1 MSFNARYELER
12 VMAHQTL
19 LQASAESLRGR
30 ADVRAGLLPDGLCGR
45 QRHFAAALLDPDRPV
60 PPGLVGPDREPSE
73 KRFNVYRNN
82 VVVGLVETLRAA
94 YPAVCRL
101 VGDDFFAAMAR
112 VYVALEPPRSPIM
125 LDYGETFAA
134 FIERFEPANSVPYLA
149 DIARIERAWVEAYHA
164 TEALPIGPARLATI
178 DSQSLPQ
185 VVLALHPSVR
195 VVRSSFPAVR
205 IWQMNIDGGEPTEI
219 DLFSGGENALVVR
232 PLAEVE
238 VRHVPASAA
247 TFIQRVAAHASVAE
261 ATTLAFDEDADFD
274 LAGTLRDLF
283 AINAIVGWRLQET
296 AEFRPTARLA

>member
-1 MSFNARYELER
+1 MSFNARYGLEC
-12 VMAHQTL
+12 VMAHL
-19 LQASAESLRGR
+19 NLPKASAETLRGR
-30 ADVRAGLLPDGLCGR
+30 ADIRSGLLPDGLCDR
-45 QRHFAAALLDPDRPV
+45 QRHFAAALLDPDSAV

-101 VGDDFFAAMAR
+101 VGDEFFAAMAR

-149 DIARIERAWVEAYHA
+149 DVARLERAWVEAYHA
-164 TEALPIGPARLATI
+164 AEALPIDPAQLATI
-178 DSQSLPQ
+178 DSHSLPQ
-185 VVLALHPSVR
+185 VVFALHPSAR

-205 IWQMNIDGGEPTEI
+205 IWQMNIDGGEPAAIE
-219 DLFSGGENALVVR
+219 LSGGGENALVIR

-238 VRHVPASAA
+238 VRQAPASAA
-247 TFIQRVAAHASVAE
+247 TFIQSVAAHASVAE

-274 LAGTLRDLF
+274 LAATLRDLF
-283 AINAIVGWRLQET
+283 AINAIVGWRLREA
-296 AEFRPTARLA
+296 AEFSPTARLA